1 MCVFVRMYVCVCVCV
16 WVGGCVH
23 ACTSMCVCV
32 CVVLLT
38 SPLAPYPSSPA
49 HQSLDGCLG
58 VALCEEA
65 GEQRRAEL
73 SPGQALV
80 LV

>member
-1 MCVFVRMYVCVCVCV
+1 MSGCGWVR
-16 WVGGCVH
+16 

-38 SPLAPYPSSPA
+38 SPLAPSPSSPA

-73 SPGQALV
+73 LSCQALV